1 MNFLDEFQVM
11 VRKYPQRAAL
21 ADCNGERITTY
32 EELNTLSGRIAAK
45 LVQSGITPGRTV
57 MVCMGRR
64 MEYVAAEIGILMCGA
79 AFVPVLPEYP
89 KERIRFIEEDCQA
102 AAMVTEAW
110 LADIGDY
117 APAEPVAVSGK
128 DRAMVIYTSGSTGTP
143 KGIVHSMASITQA
156 ARRSRGVIN
165 LNEDDVL
172 GATAPM
178 SFIILSLEY
187 LSVLSGGACTHILP
201 EDVRRDVRLLED
213 YFAQKEITCAF
224 ISPQMLRFYKNKDK
238 ALKKIFTGSERVS
251 MLAGNGYELYNLY
264 GCSETAGLA
273 SWYKIV
279 EKMENTPIG
288 KPVEGVA
295 FFLLDEEGR
304 EVAEGEEG
312 ELCIQGTLADEYL
325 NLKEQSARTFIRQ
338 EDGTVLLHTG
348 DIAKRLP
355 DGNYLYVNRKDWM
368 VKINGQRV
376 ETGEIEQ
383 RMASMPEVEN
393 AVVKAFEDD
402 NGQNYLCA
410 YYVQGKEVEAEQIRD
425 HLKRTLPDYMVPRF
439 FKRLDSLPKNANGK
453 LDRMA
458 LLPPGLEEYKA
469 AYREPENETERSICR
484 GFEEILHC
492 GAVGADDDFFKL
504 GGDSINVLKL
514 AGYLQ
519 SLALTPEM
527 VLAGRTPKNIAGLLA
542 EGQEGRGAHI
552 SKEIEGQDKRKL
564 AVYEEGAEYPLTD
577 SQMGVYLECV
587 NEPKATMYNI
597 PMCCEL
603 PAGLDRERFVDAVKK
618 AVAMHPAFGVN
629 IALSEGTPVMRMHP
643 QYLEAEVGGG
653 ATEDIEE
660 VKRSF
665 VRPFTLE
672 EGPLYRMVLY
682 HDANHCYFL
691 FDVHHIIFDGT
702 SAEVFLEEIS
712 QLYAGGQPKAEEVS
726 LMDLSAYEGALK
738 ETPRYQAA
746 RKYFEGKLA
755 GEDFGDALIKDYK
768 KKEVSVKSGEIKLA
782 LGEEFSCMAVEQ
794 FTRQMGI
801 SENTLFLGTFAYA
814 LGKYSG
820 ENKSLFCT
828 VNNGRHTVD
837 MANSVGMFVR
847 TLPIYQS
854 WEESSTVEGY
864 LQGVQEDF
872 YQVMGHDC
880 ISFGELARDYG
891 IASDIIFVYQ
901 GEMFRGMALDGG
913 QYAAEPLP
921 TGDVQADVSM
931 MVVKSRQGYEV
942 SLEYREDLYR
952 EETARGLLGMF
963 SQALKGMMSCKG
975 LAQISLASELDIQV
989 LDRFNET
996 DKPFDKSKTVIDL
1009 FREQAK
1015 KTPEQTAVVYSGRSY
1030 TYAQAD
1036 EITDRLAAYIAGLD
1050 IGREDVV
1057 SVLIPRCEFM
1067 ALASLGVSK
1076 AGAAY
1081 QPLDPSYPPERLQFM
1096 IEDADAKLLIADE
1109 GLLPLVPQW
1118 QGRVL
1123 LTKDILSLPRAGQVP
1138 EPPKPEDLFIL
1149 LYTSGSTGVPKGC
1162 MVEHR
1167 NIAAFS
1173 AWDREYYQL
1182 SEESRVAAY
1191 ASYGFDACMQDIYPT
1206 LTAGAT
1212 LHIIDE
1218 SIRLDLNALN
1228 QYFMEQGITH
1238 SAMTTQIGRTFAT
1251 SIKNDKLKYL
1261 SMGGEALTPFVPE
1274 GSTKY
1279 VNLYGPTEGTILV
1292 TAYQVREY
1300 EDNLPLGKAIS
1311 NVKLYIIDSL
1321 GRRVPVGV
1329 PGELCIAGPQ
1339 VTRGYLNRPEKTK
1352 EAYSD
1357 NPFSS
1362 REGFDRLYHTG
1373 DIVRYLPDG
1382 NIQFIGRRDGQVKIR
1397 GFRIELTEVEE
1408 VIRRFPGIKDATVA
1422 AFTEQSG
1429 GKYIAAYVVS
1439 DETVDVEAMNAFIEE
1454 SKPPYMVPAVTMQ
1467 IDKIPLNQNQKVNKR
1482 ALPVPERKKEE
1493 MVAPQGETQQ
1503 KIFDCVAE
1511 VVGHQ
1516 EFGATTDIYKA
1527 GLTSIGAVK
1536 LNVLLSNA
1544 FEGAVIRNKDLKE
1557 HNTVEKLEQ
1566 LLKEG
1571 SHLQTFER
1579 QELYPLTQTQ
1589 NGVFVECAANPE
1601 STIYNIPFLFRLGE
1615 NVDLQRLKRAIEKAV
1630 EAHPYIKTTV
1640 YMDESRDIWL
1650 KRNDDAPFTLEV
1662 SDCLDR
1668 ENLVKPYQ
1676 LLGDRLFRIRLYDT
1690 AEGKYL
1696 FMEFHHIIS
1705 DGTSC
1710 NIFIEDMNKAYAGE
1724 RLDAEKFS
1732 GFEVSLEEQRALQ
1745 GEEYQR
1751 AKEYY
1756 DSIFKDCD
1764 TDFLLM
1770 KDLGAGE
1777 PGAGYYAKDI
1787 AVDMEAVQ
1795 AFCAKRQ
1802 ITLNVLFTAAFGF
1815 VTGRYACREEA
1826 VFTTIYNGR
1835 NDSRLARTINMLVKT
1850 LPVYCRIDGKQSIEK
1865 YLEETK
1871 EQLLDSMNA
1880 DIYSFAEI
1888 SHAYGIK
1895 ADMLLAFQGDEFQF
1909 EEIAGEKVE
1918 MEQLSLDAAKAP
1930 LCLNVS
1936 IKGDVISYQAEY
1948 YRDLFEERTVAGFL
1962 DMLTMVINEF
1972 LHKGILGEVC
1982 MADEKALRELEGF
1995 NGTEEQYDREKTVI
2009 GLFREQA
2016 LRTPEHT
2023 AVVYADRS
2031 YTYAQVDEMT
2041 DRLAAYIAGLGIGRE
2056 DVVSVLIPR
2065 CEYMALA
2072 SLGVS
2077 KAGAAY
2083 QPLDPSYPKERLAFM
2098 MEDSAAK
2105 LLIADEGLLPLVPE
2119 WKGKVLLTKDIP
2131 GLPGAE
2137 QIPEPPKPEDL
2148 FILLYTSGST
2158 GVPKGCMLEHR
2169 NIAAFC
2175 DWYKKFYQLSEES
2188 RVAAYAS
2195 YGFDANMMDM
2205 YPALTTGA
2213 GVCIIEESI
2222 RLDLNALNQYFLAQ
2236 GITHSFMTTQI
2247 GRAFATSMKGAQLKY
2262 LSMGGEALVPFEPE
2276 GSAKYVNIYGPTE
2289 CTVNVTAYRLKEYEK
2304 ELPIGKAISNVKL
2317 YILDSMGNRLPV
2329 GVPGEL
2335 CIAGPQVSRGYLN
2348 RPEKTAEVYADNP
2361 YSDLPEYS
2369 RIYHTGDIVRY
2380 LPDGNIQFI
2389 GRRDGQ
2395 VKIRGFR
2402 IELTEVEEIIR
2413 RFPGIKDATVAAFD
2427 EPSGGKYIAAY
2438 VVADEEVDVDA
2449 LHAFIEES
2457 KPPYMVPAV
2466 TMQIDKIPLNQNQKV
2481 NKRALPMPERKQE
2494 DLVMPEGEAQQ
2505 KIFDCVAEVIGHRE
2519 FGINTDIYKAG
2530 LTSIGAVKLNVLL
2543 SDAFAGAVIRNKDLK
2558 EHDTVEKLEKF
2569 LANSSQEETFAEQE
2583 TYPLTQT
2590 QNGIFVECAAN
2601 PGSTIYNI
2609 PFLFRL
2615 GENVDLQRLK
2625 KAIEETVEA
2634 HSYIK
2639 TTLMLD
2645 DDGDIRQ
2652 KRNDALPFAVEISG
2666 ELHKEELVKP
2676 YQILGDRLFRIQLFD
2691 TPEGKYLFLEFH
2703 HIISDGESCGIFLR
2717 DMNEAYG
2724 GKSPMKEKFSGYEVA
2739 LVEQKALQG
2748 QEYAL
2753 AKQYYD
2759 SIFAGCDTD
2768 FLPNKDHREETP
2780 GLGVYQRADET
2791 DMEALRRFCTEQKI
2805 TLNTLFTAA
2814 FGFVTGRY
2822 VYKDE
2827 SVFTTIYNGRNDSRL
2842 SSTINMLVK
2851 TLPVYCSLDGE
2862 KEIRSYLNETGEQLM
2877 NSMNADI
2884 YSFAEISRAYNI
2896 KADIMFAFQGDNFR
2910 FEEIAGEKAVS
2921 EQLSLDTAKAPLSI
2935 DVLIGGNEVC
2945 YQVEYRSDMYEE
2957 RTIAGLI
2964 DSLACVVR
2972 EFQTKKQL
2980 KEVCMVS
2987 DKARR
2992 ELDSYNQTEHAVE
3005 QTTANVLFER
3015 QAELYPDKTAVIAC
3029 GKSLTFREL
3038 NENANKIANHLITMG
3053 LSIEQMV
3060 GVMLPRT
3067 VDVYAARQGILKAGG
3082 AFLPIDPE
3090 YPDERIS
3097 YILEDSR
3104 AEFVLMPGELARE
3117 RKMLIDKLSA
3127 KVLILEELLAE
3138 DGNIENPK
3146 VDIKPENLCYCIYTS
3161 GSTGKP
3167 KGVMIEHRNL
3177 VNYVDDNPY
3186 NVEAQ
3191 SYVYNAT
3198 VSLAFAAIT
3207 FDVSI
3212 LEECI
3217 PLYHGITACM
3227 ANEEEI
3233 HNPLALSKLILENG
3247 VDMMTCTPSFLI
3259 NIIDMPE
3266 MKKALSQIKVFNVG
3280 AEAFPEALYD
3290 KIMALGT
3297 NAITFNGY
3305 GPTETTI
3312 GCAFDQV
3319 TGDKI
3324 TIGKPMANIKMVMI
3338 DKNRNLLP
3346 AGVPGELLIIGD
3358 GVGRGYVGK
3367 PEMTADKFIQF
3378 EGMNAYRSGDLA
3390 KWNHHGKIEFMGRMD
3405 NQVKLRGLRVELDEI
3420 ENVMNQYPT
3429 VKSSVVLVKE
3439 KDSNQFLC
3447 GYFVAESQVE
3457 KQNLTCF
3464 MQKYLTPY
3472 MVPSVLMQLP
3482 ELPLTN
3488 NGKVNK
3494 RALPEPEYTVENKNY
3509 VKPRTKLQGKLCE
3522 IFEMA
3527 LGVEQIGIE
3536 DDFFENGGTSLSAS
3550 KVAMKCMS
3558 AGIPVSYADL
3568 FDYKTPLELERHI
3581 QEVQGESA
3589 AAEGDG
3595 ESKEGQSSLEQVLS
3609 RNVVEHVDEIAP
3621 SALGNVLLTGA
3632 NGFLGAHILKNMID
3646 NEDNTIYCLMRKG
3659 KASTLEKRLKSMLV
3673 YYFSNPYEE
3682 LFGNRIQLIEGDIT
3696 DAAKVASL
3704 EQYDFE
3710 RVINCA
3716 ACVKHFSADDTL
3728 EQVNYQGVLNLIRL
3742 CETTGRELI
3751 QISTVS
3757 IAGENVGGKF
3767 PQEKK
3772 LYEHELYFG
3781 QSLSNKYIDTK
3792 FRAEKAVL
3800 EAAAQ
3805 GMKGKVIR
3813 VGNLMSRVSDGEF
3826 QINSVTNGFMRTLRG
3841 YVALGRFPV
3850 SMLDMPTE
3858 FSPIDS
3864 TAEAIVKLSSVQG
3877 EFTVFHAYS
3886 SYLIQMADVIAQMN
3900 ESGILVET
3908 VSDEEFQ
3915 QSLLAALEDEEK
3927 NELISGL
3934 IAYASSDADNSTVY
3948 IDADNSFT
3956 TKALYRLG
3964 FKWPMPDSV
3973 YLKNALTALET
3984 LGFFDGRL

>member
-11 VRKYPQRAAL
+11 VRKYPDKAAL
-21 ADCNGERITTY
+21 ADCNGERMTTY
-32 EELNTLSGRIAAK
+32 GELYTLSGRIAAK
-45 LVQSGITPGRTV
+45 LVQSGEMSDRVV
-57 MVCMGRR
+57 MVCMGRK
-64 MEYVAAEIGILMCGA
+64 MEYIAAEIGIMMAGA

-89 KERIRFIEEDCQA
+89 EERISYIRKDCQA
-102 AAMVTEAW
+102 AAIIDDGW
-110 LADIGDY
+110 LSDIGMY
-117 APAEPVAVSGK
+117 EPIQPAAREDGS
-128 DRAMVIYTSGSTGTP
+128 RAMIIYTSGSTGRP
-143 KGIVHSMASITQA
+143 KGIVHTMASFTQA
-156 ARRSRGVIN
+156 VWRNRRVLYIDEN
-165 LNEDDVL
+165 DVQAA
-172 GATAPM
+172 GAPM
-178 SFIILSLEY
+178 SFVALVLEY
-187 LSVLSGGACTHILP
+187 FAVLSRGACSHILP
-201 EDVRRDVRLLED
+201 EEIRKDVRLLED
-213 YFAQKEITCAF
+213 YYAARGITCGF
-224 ISPQMLRFYKNKDK
+224 ISPQMLRLFKNKSNT
-238 ALKKIFTGSERVS
+238 LKKVVTGSERVS
-251 MLAGNGYELYNLY
+251 MLAGDGYELYNCY
-264 GCSETAGLA
+264 GSSETAVVTA
-273 SWYKIV
+273 YYKI
-279 EKMENTPIG
+279 EEPMENTPIG
-288 KPVEGVA
+288 RPVEGLA
-295 FFLLDEEGR
+295 FFLLDEDGN
-304 EVAEGEEG
+304 EVADGEDG
-312 ELCIQGTLADEYL
+312 EICIKGILAESYL
-325 NLKEQSARTFIRQ
+325 NLEEQSAKTFIKQ
-338 EDGTVLLHTG
+338 EDGSVLLHTG
-348 DIAKRLP
+348 DMGRKLP
-355 DGNYLYVNRKDWM
+355 DGNYVYVNRKDWM

-376 ETGEIEQ
+376 ETGEIEL
-383 RMASMPEVEN
+383 RIASMPEVES
-393 AVVKAFEDD
+393 AVVKAFEDE

-410 YYVQGKEVEAEQIRD
+410 YYVSAEEVKVEQIRA
-425 HLKRTLPDYMVPRF
+425 HLKETLPDYMVPRF

-453 LDRMA
+453 LDRTA
-458 LLPPGLEEYKA
+458 LLPPGLDEYKTT
-469 AYREPENETERSICR
+469 YKEPQSDCEKRICQ
-484 GFEEILHC
+484 GFEEVLHC
-492 GAVGADDDFFKL
+492 GRAGVDDDFFKL

-514 AGYLQ
+514 AEFL
-519 SLALTPEM
+519 SDIELAPEL
-527 VLAGRTPKNIAGLLA
+527 VLRGRTPAKIAALL
-542 EGQEGRGAHI
+542 EENQ
-552 SKEIEGQDKRKL
+552 QDILEKHTGER
-564 AVYEEGAEYPLTD
+564 EEYVLTD
-577 SQMGVYLECV
+577 SQVGVYLECV
-587 NEPKATMYNI
+587 NDPQATMYNI

-603 PAGLDRERFVDAVKK
+603 PSDIDMEKFKNAVKK
-618 AVAMHPAFGVN
+618 AVAMHPSFGVN
-629 IALSEGTPVMRMHP
+629 IALRKGTPVMCLHP
-643 QYLEAEVGGG
+643 EYQKADVSEWE
-653 ATEDIEE
+653 TEDIKA
-660 VKRSF
+660 VKRTF
-665 VRPFTLE
+665 VRPFRLE
-672 EGPLYRMVLY
+672 GEPLYRMALY
-682 HDANHCYFL
+682 RCGNKCYFL

-702 SAEVFLEEIS
+702 SVKVFLDEIS
-712 QLYAGGQPKAEEVS
+712 QLYRGEEPEAEVISMMDFSVYEESLKDTAKYQKAREFF
-726 LMDLSAYEGALK
+726 A
-738 ETPRYQAA
+738 
-746 RKYFEGKLA
+746 GKLA
-755 GEDFGDALIKDYK
+755 GEDFGEVLMKDYK
-768 KKEVSVKSGEIKLA
+768 KKTVTPASEEVRIS
-782 LGEEFSCMAVEQ
+782 LGEELSSMAVEQ
-794 FTRQMGI
+794 FVRQRGI
-801 SENTLFLGTFAYA
+801 SENTLFLGAFSYT
-814 LGKYSG
+814 LGKFSG

-828 VNNGRHTVD
+828 VNNGRHTVN
-837 MANSVGMFVR
+837 MANSTGMFVR
-847 TLPIYQS
+847 TLPIYHS
-854 WEESSTVEGY
+854 WEESVSVESY
-864 LQGVQEDF
+864 LQNFQEEFYGV
-872 YQVMGHDC
+872 MNHDC
-880 ISFGELARDYG
+880 ISFAELAKDYG
-891 IASDIIFVYQ
+891 IASDILFVYQ
-901 GEMFRGMALDGG
+901 GEMLQGLSLEGR
-913 QYAAEPLP
+913 QYVAAPLA
-921 TGDVQADVSM
+921 TGDVQADVSV
-931 MVVKSRQGYEV
+931 MVMKQAGGYEI
-942 SLEYREDLYR
+942 SLEYRTDLYR
-952 EETARGLLGMF
+952 QETARGLLNMLL
-963 SQALKGMMSCKG
+963 QVLKGM
-975 LAQISLASELDIQV
+975 LASENLGQISLASELDIQI

-996 DKPFDKSKTVIDL
+996 EVSYDRSKTVIDL
-1009 FREQAK
+1009 FRAQAQK
-1015 KTPEQTAVVYSGRSY
+1015 MPEQTALVYR
-1030 TYAQAD
+1030 
-1036 EITDRLAAYIAGLD
+1036 
-1050 IGREDVV
+1050 
-1057 SVLIPRCEFM
+1057 
-1067 ALASLGVSK
+1067 
-1076 AGAAY
+1076 
-1081 QPLDPSYPPERLQFM
+1081 
-1096 IEDADAKLLIADE
+1096 
-1109 GLLPLVPQW
+1109 
-1118 QGRVL
+1118 
-1123 LTKDILSLPRAGQVP
+1123 
-1138 EPPKPEDLFIL
+1138 
-1149 LYTSGSTGVPKGC
+1149 
-1162 MVEHR
+1162 
-1167 NIAAFS
+1167 
-1173 AWDREYYQL
+1173 
-1182 SEESRVAAY
+1182 
-1191 ASYGFDACMQDIYPT
+1191 
-1206 LTAGAT
+1206 
-1212 LHIIDE
+1212 
-1218 SIRLDLNALN
+1218 
-1228 QYFMEQGITH
+1228 
-1238 SAMTTQIGRTFAT
+1238 
-1251 SIKNDKLKYL
+1251 
-1261 SMGGEALTPFVPE
+1261 
-1274 GSTKY
+1274 
-1279 VNLYGPTEGTILV
+1279 
-1292 TAYQVREY
+1292 
-1300 EDNLPLGKAIS
+1300 
-1311 NVKLYIIDSL
+1311 
-1321 GRRVPVGV
+1321 
-1329 PGELCIAGPQ
+1329 
-1339 VTRGYLNRPEKTK
+1339 
-1352 EAYSD
+1352 
-1357 NPFSS
+1357 
-1362 REGFDRLYHTG
+1362 
-1373 DIVRYLPDG
+1373 
-1382 NIQFIGRRDGQVKIR
+1382 
-1397 GFRIELTEVEE
+1397 
-1408 VIRRFPGIKDATVA
+1408 
-1422 AFTEQSG
+1422 
-1429 GKYIAAYVVS
+1429 
-1439 DETVDVEAMNAFIEE
+1439 
-1454 SKPPYMVPAVTMQ
+1454 
-1467 IDKIPLNQNQKVNKR
+1467 
-1482 ALPVPERKKEE
+1482 
-1493 MVAPQGETQQ
+1493 
-1503 KIFDCVAE
+1503 
-1511 VVGHQ
+1511 
-1516 EFGATTDIYKA
+1516 
-1527 GLTSIGAVK
+1527 
-1536 LNVLLSNA
+1536 
-1544 FEGAVIRNKDLKE
+1544 
-1557 HNTVEKLEQ
+1557 
-1566 LLKEG
+1566 
-1571 SHLQTFER
+1571 
-1579 QELYPLTQTQ
+1579 
-1589 NGVFVECAANPE
+1589 
-1601 STIYNIPFLFRLGE
+1601 
-1615 NVDLQRLKRAIEKAV
+1615 
-1630 EAHPYIKTTV
+1630 
-1640 YMDESRDIWL
+1640 
-1650 KRNDDAPFTLEV
+1650 
-1662 SDCLDR
+1662 
-1668 ENLVKPYQ
+1668 
-1676 LLGDRLFRIRLYDT
+1676 
-1690 AEGKYL
+1690 
-1696 FMEFHHIIS
+1696 
-1705 DGTSC
+1705 
-1710 NIFIEDMNKAYAGE
+1710 
-1724 RLDAEKFS
+1724 
-1732 GFEVSLEEQRALQ
+1732 
-1745 GEEYQR
+1745 
-1751 AKEYY
+1751 
-1756 DSIFKDCD
+1756 
-1764 TDFLLM
+1764 
-1770 KDLGAGE
+1770 
-1777 PGAGYYAKDI
+1777 
-1787 AVDMEAVQ
+1787 
-1795 AFCAKRQ
+1795 
-1802 ITLNVLFTAAFGF
+1802 
-1815 VTGRYACREEA
+1815 
-1826 VFTTIYNGR
+1826 
-1835 NDSRLARTINMLVKT
+1835 
-1850 LPVYCRIDGKQSIEK
+1850 
-1865 YLEETK
+1865 
-1871 EQLLDSMNA
+1871 
-1880 DIYSFAEI
+1880 
-1888 SHAYGIK
+1888 
-1895 ADMLLAFQGDEFQF
+1895 
-1909 EEIAGEKVE
+1909 
-1918 MEQLSLDAAKAP
+1918 
-1930 LCLNVS
+1930 
-1936 IKGDVISYQAEY
+1936 
-1948 YRDLFEERTVAGFL
+1948 
-1962 DMLTMVINEF
+1962 
-1972 LHKGILGEVC
+1972 
-1982 MADEKALRELEGF
+1982 
-1995 NGTEEQYDREKTVI
+1995 
-2009 GLFREQA
+2009 
-2016 LRTPEHT
+2016 
-2023 AVVYADRS
+2023 DRS
-2031 YTYAQVDEMT
+2031 YTYAQVDEMS
-2041 DRLAAYIAGLGIGRE
+2041 DRLAAYIAELGIGKE
-2056 DVVSVLIPR
+2056 EVVSVLIPR
-2065 CEYMALA
+2065 CEYMAIA

-2105 LLIADEGLLPLVPE
+2105 LLIAEEELLALAPE
-2119 WKGKVLLTKDIP
+2119 WQGQVLLTKDIP
-2131 GLPGAE
+2131 NLPKAE

-2169 NIAAFC
+2169 NVAAFC
-2175 DWYKKFYQLSEES
+2175 DNYRRDYELTEES

-2205 YPALTTGA
+2205 YPTLTSGAALH
-2213 GVCIIEESI
+2213 IIEESI
-2222 RLDLNALNQYFLAQ
+2222 RLDLNALSRYFEKN

-2247 GRAFATSMKGAQLKY
+2247 GRAFATSILCDAGHAGNAAKGQNTQCADLKY
-2262 LSMGGEALVPFEPE
+2262 LLMGGEALTPFAPA
-2276 GSAKYVNIYGPTE
+2276 GSTNYINLYGPTE
-2289 CTVNVTAYRLKEYEK
+2289 CTVFVTSYQLQEYEDD
-2304 ELPIGKAISNVKL
+2304 LPIGKAIANVKL
-2317 YILDSMGNRLPV
+2317 YIVDSLGRRVPV
-2329 GVPGEL
+2329 GAPGEL
-2335 CIAGPQVSRGYLN
+2335 CIAGVHVSRGYLN
-2348 RPEKTAEVYADNP
+2348 RPEKTAEVYEDNP
-2361 YSDLPEYS
+2361 FSNLAEYS

-2438 VVADEEVDVDA
+2438 VVADEEIDVDA
-2449 LHAFIEES
+2449 LNAFIEES

-2494 DLVMPEGEAQQ
+2494 DLVMPEGEVQQ

-2558 EHDTVEKLEKF
+2558 EHDTVEKLERF
-2569 LANSSQEETFAEQE
+2569 LANSSQEEVFAEQE
-2583 TYPLTQT
+2583 RYPLTQT

-2615 GENVDLQRLK
+2615 GEHVDLQRLK

-2634 HSYIK
+2634 HPYIK

-2645 DDGDIRQ
+2645 DDGDIWQ
-2652 KRNDALPFAVEISG
+2652 KRNDDLPFEVEICE

-2676 YQILGDRLFRIQLFD
+2676 YQILGDRLFRTQLFD

-2724 GKSPMKEKFSGYEVA
+2724 GKSPAKEKFSGYEAA

-2748 QEYAL
+2748 QEYVL

-2768 FLPNKDHREETP
+2768 FLPTKDHREETP
-2780 GLGVYQRADET
+2780 GLGVYRRADKT
-2791 DMEALRRFCTEQKI
+2791 DMEALRHFCTEQKI
-2805 TLNTLFTAA
+2805 TFNTLFTAA

-2827 SVFTTIYNGRNDSRL
+2827 AVFTTIYNGRNDSRL

-2862 KEIRSYLNETGEQLM
+2862 KEIGSYLNETGEQLM

-2896 KADIMFAFQGDNFR
+2896 KADILFAFQGDNFW

-2921 EQLSLDTAKAPLSI
+2921 EALSLDTAKAPLSI
-2935 DVLIGGNEVC
+2935 DVMVNDNEVC

-2964 DSLACVVR
+2964 DSLAVVVQ
-2972 EFQTKKQL
+2972 EFQVKKLL
-2980 KEVCMVS
+2980 KEVCMAS
-2987 DKARR
+2987 PKARR
-2992 ELDSYNQTEHAVE
+2992 ELDSYNETEHAVE
-3005 QTTANVLFER
+3005 QTTANILFER
-3015 QAELYPDKTAVIAC
+3015 QAKLYPDKTAVIAC

-3038 NENANKIANHLITMG
+3038 NENANKIANRLIAMG
-3053 LSIEQMV
+3053 LSVEQMV

-3067 VDVYAARQGILKAGG
+3067 VDVYAARQGIMKAGG

-3104 AEFVLMPGELARE
+3104 AEFVLMPEEIARE
-3117 RKMLIDKLSA
+3117 RKIIIDKLSA

-3138 DGNIENPK
+3138 DGNTENPK

-3217 PLYHGITACM
+3217 PLYHGITVCM

-3297 NAITFNGY
+3297 NAIAFNGY

-3346 AGVPGELLIIGD
+3346 AGVPGELLIIGN

-3378 EGMNAYRSGDLA
+3378 EGQNAYRSGDLA

-3509 VKPRTKLQGKLCE
+3509 VKPRTELQRKLCE

-3558 AGIPVSYADL
+3558 AGIQVSYADL

-3581 QEVQGESA
+3581 QEMQGESA
-3589 AAEGDG
+3589 AAEGSK

-3609 RNVVEHVDEIAP
+3609 CNVVEHVDEIAP

-3696 DAAKVASL
+3696 DAAKVDSL
-3704 EQYDFE
+3704 KQYDFG

-3742 CETTGRELI
+3742 CEKTGRELI

-3772 LYEHELYFG
+3772 LHEHELYFG

-3850 SMLDMPTE
+3850 SMLDTPTE

-3886 SYLIQMADVIAQMN
+3886 SYLIQMADVIEQMN
-3900 ESGILVET
+3900 ASGILVET

>member
-21 ADCNGERITTY
+21 ADCNGERVTTY

-45 LVQSGITPGRTV
+45 LVQSKDMSNGVV
-57 MVCMGRR
+57 MVCMGRK
-64 MEYVAAEIGILMCGA
+64 MEYLAAEIGIMMAGA

-89 KERIRFIEEDCQA
+89 RERLSYIKQDCQA
-102 AAMVTEAW
+102 ATVIDDSW
-110 LADIGDY
+110 LSDIGMY
-117 APAEPVAVSGK
+117 EPIQPVAREDES
-128 DRAMVIYTSGSTGTP
+128 RAMLIYTSGSTGRP
-143 KGIVHSMASITQA
+143 KGIVHTMKSFTHAVWRNRNILNIDENDVQA
-156 ARRSRGVIN
+156 AG
-165 LNEDDVL
+165 
-172 GATAPM
+172 APM
-178 SFIILSLEY
+178 SFVVLILEY
-187 LSVLSGGACTHILP
+187 FTLLSRGGCAHILP
-201 EDVRRDVRLLED
+201 EETRKDARLLAD
-213 YFAQKEITCAF
+213 YYAANGITCAF
-224 ISPQMLRFYKNKDK
+224 ISPQLLRLFKNKSHT
-238 ALKKIFTGSERVS
+238 LKKAMTGSERVS
-251 MLAGNGYELYNLY
+251 MLSGDGFDLYNIY
-264 GCSETAGLA
+264 GSTESAAAVLC
-273 SWYKIV
+273 YKIGEPV
-279 EKMENTPIG
+279 ENTPIG
-288 KPVEGVA
+288 KPLDGVEV
-295 FFLLDEEGR
+295 FLLDEDGK
-304 EVAEGEEG
+304 EVADGEEG
-312 ELCIQGTLADEYL
+312 EICLKGVFAESYL
-325 NLKEQSARTFIRQ
+325 NLEEQSAKTFIKQ
-338 EDGTVLLHTG
+338 EDGSVLLHTG
-348 DIAKRLP
+348 DIGRRLP
-355 DGNYLYVNRKDWM
+355 DGNYVYVNRKDWM

-376 ETGEIEQ
+376 ETGEIEL
-383 RMASMPEVEN
+383 RISSMPQVEN

-410 YYVQGKEVEAEQIRD
+410 YYVSEKEIEAEQIREY
-425 HLKRTLPDYMVPRF
+425 LKETLPDYMVPRF
-439 FKRLDSLPKNANGK
+439 FKRLESLPKNANGK
-453 LDRMA
+453 LDRTV
-458 LLPPGLEEYKA
+458 LLPPGLDEYKTT
-469 AYREPENETERSICR
+469 YKEPQSDREKRICQ

-492 GAVGADDDFFKL
+492 GKVGVDDDFFKL

-514 AGYLQ
+514 AEFL
-519 SLALTPEM
+519 SDIELAPEL
-527 VLAGRTPKNIAGLLA
+527 VLRGRTPAKIAAFL
-542 EGQEGRGAHI
+542 EEKQEDMLKKH
-552 SKEIEGQDKRKL
+552 S
-564 AVYEEGAEYPLTD
+564 EEREEYVLTD

-587 NEPKATMYNI
+587 NDPQATMYNI

-603 PAGLDRERFVDAVKK
+603 PAAIDIEKFKDAVKK
-618 AVAMHPAFGVN
+618 AVSMHPSFGVN
-629 IALSEGTPVMRMHP
+629 IALRKGTPVMCLHP
-643 QYLEAEVGGG
+643 EYLRADVSEWE
-653 ATEDIEE
+653 TEDIEA
-660 VKRSF
+660 VKRTF
-665 VRPFTLE
+665 VRPFRLE
-672 EGPLYRMVLY
+672 GEPLYRMALY
-682 HDANHCYFL
+682 RCGKTCYFL

-702 SAEVFLEEIS
+702 SVKVFLDEIS
-712 QLYAGGQPKAEEVS
+712 QLYRGEEPEAEDIT
-726 LMDLSAYEGALK
+726 LMDFSVYEESLK
-738 ETPRYQAA
+738 DTAKYQKA
-746 RKYFEGKLA
+746 REFFAGKLA
-755 GEDFGDALIKDYK
+755 GEDFGEALIKDYK
-768 KKEVSVKSGEIKLA
+768 KKTVTPAGKEVRIS
-782 LGEEFSCMAVEQ
+782 LGEELSSLAVEQ
-794 FTRQMGI
+794 FVRQRGI
-801 SENTLFLGTFAYA
+801 SENTLFLGAFSYA
-814 LGKYSG
+814 LGKFSG

-828 VNNGRHTVD
+828 VNNGRHTVN
-837 MANSVGMFVR
+837 MANSTGMFVR
-847 TLPIYQS
+847 TLPIYHS
-854 WEESSTVEGY
+854 WEESVSVENY
-864 LQGVQEDF
+864 LQNFQEEF
-872 YQVMGHDC
+872 YAVMNHDC
-880 ISFGELARDYG
+880 ISFAELAKDYG
-891 IASDIIFVYQ
+891 IASDILFVYQ
-901 GEMFRGMALDGG
+901 GEMFQGLSLDGG
-913 QYAAEPLP
+913 QYAAEPLA
-921 TGDVQADVSM
+921 TGDVQADASV
-931 MVVKSRQGYEV
+931 MVMKREGGYEI
-942 SLEYREDLYR
+942 SLEYRTDLYR
-952 EETARGLLGMF
+952 EETARGLLNMLL
-963 SQALKGMMSCKG
+963 QVLKGM
-975 LAQISLASELDIQV
+975 LASKSLGQIALVSELDLQI

-996 DKPFDKSKTVIDL
+996 EVSYDRSKTVIDL
-1009 FREQAK
+1009 FRAQAR
-1015 KTPEQTAVVYSGRSY
+1015 KTP
-1030 TYAQAD
+1030 
-1036 EITDRLAAYIAGLD
+1036 
-1050 IGREDVV
+1050 
-1057 SVLIPRCEFM
+1057 
-1067 ALASLGVSK
+1067 
-1076 AGAAY
+1076 
-1081 QPLDPSYPPERLQFM
+1081 
-1096 IEDADAKLLIADE
+1096 
-1109 GLLPLVPQW
+1109 
-1118 QGRVL
+1118 
-1123 LTKDILSLPRAGQVP
+1123 
-1138 EPPKPEDLFIL
+1138 
-1149 LYTSGSTGVPKGC
+1149 
-1162 MVEHR
+1162 
-1167 NIAAFS
+1167 N
-1173 AWDREYYQL
+1173 
-1182 SEESRVAAY
+1182 
-1191 ASYGFDACMQDIYPT
+1191 
-1206 LTAGAT
+1206 
-1212 LHIIDE
+1212 
-1218 SIRLDLNALN
+1218 
-1228 QYFMEQGITH
+1228 
-1238 SAMTTQIGRTFAT
+1238 
-1251 SIKNDKLKYL
+1251 
-1261 SMGGEALTPFVPE
+1261 
-1274 GSTKY
+1274 
-1279 VNLYGPTEGTILV
+1279 
-1292 TAYQVREY
+1292 
-1300 EDNLPLGKAIS
+1300 
-1311 NVKLYIIDSL
+1311 
-1321 GRRVPVGV
+1321 
-1329 PGELCIAGPQ
+1329 
-1339 VTRGYLNRPEKTK
+1339 
-1352 EAYSD
+1352 
-1357 NPFSS
+1357 
-1362 REGFDRLYHTG
+1362 
-1373 DIVRYLPDG
+1373 
-1382 NIQFIGRRDGQVKIR
+1382 
-1397 GFRIELTEVEE
+1397 
-1408 VIRRFPGIKDATVA
+1408 
-1422 AFTEQSG
+1422 
-1429 GKYIAAYVVS
+1429 
-1439 DETVDVEAMNAFIEE
+1439 
-1454 SKPPYMVPAVTMQ
+1454 
-1467 IDKIPLNQNQKVNKR
+1467 
-1482 ALPVPERKKEE
+1482 
-1493 MVAPQGETQQ
+1493 
-1503 KIFDCVAE
+1503 
-1511 VVGHQ
+1511 
-1516 EFGATTDIYKA
+1516 
-1527 GLTSIGAVK
+1527 
-1536 LNVLLSNA
+1536 
-1544 FEGAVIRNKDLKE
+1544 
-1557 HNTVEKLEQ
+1557 
-1566 LLKEG
+1566 
-1571 SHLQTFER
+1571 
-1579 QELYPLTQTQ
+1579 
-1589 NGVFVECAANPE
+1589 
-1601 STIYNIPFLFRLGE
+1601 
-1615 NVDLQRLKRAIEKAV
+1615 
-1630 EAHPYIKTTV
+1630 
-1640 YMDESRDIWL
+1640 
-1650 KRNDDAPFTLEV
+1650 
-1662 SDCLDR
+1662 
-1668 ENLVKPYQ
+1668 
-1676 LLGDRLFRIRLYDT
+1676 
-1690 AEGKYL
+1690 
-1696 FMEFHHIIS
+1696 
-1705 DGTSC
+1705 
-1710 NIFIEDMNKAYAGE
+1710 
-1724 RLDAEKFS
+1724 
-1732 GFEVSLEEQRALQ
+1732 
-1745 GEEYQR
+1745 
-1751 AKEYY
+1751 
-1756 DSIFKDCD
+1756 
-1764 TDFLLM
+1764 
-1770 KDLGAGE
+1770 
-1777 PGAGYYAKDI
+1777 
-1787 AVDMEAVQ
+1787 
-1795 AFCAKRQ
+1795 
-1802 ITLNVLFTAAFGF
+1802 
-1815 VTGRYACREEA
+1815 
-1826 VFTTIYNGR
+1826 
-1835 NDSRLARTINMLVKT
+1835 
-1850 LPVYCRIDGKQSIEK
+1850 
-1865 YLEETK
+1865 
-1871 EQLLDSMNA
+1871 
-1880 DIYSFAEI
+1880 
-1888 SHAYGIK
+1888 
-1895 ADMLLAFQGDEFQF
+1895 
-1909 EEIAGEKVE
+1909 
-1918 MEQLSLDAAKAP
+1918 
-1930 LCLNVS
+1930 
-1936 IKGDVISYQAEY
+1936 
-1948 YRDLFEERTVAGFL
+1948 
-1962 DMLTMVINEF
+1962 
-1972 LHKGILGEVC
+1972 
-1982 MADEKALRELEGF
+1982 
-1995 NGTEEQYDREKTVI
+1995 
-2009 GLFREQA
+2009 
-2016 LRTPEHT
+2016 HT
-2023 AVVYADRS
+2023 AVVYTDRS

-2041 DRLAAYIAGLGIGRE
+2041 DRLAAYVAGLGVGRE
-2056 DVVSVLIPR
+2056 EVVSVLIPR
-2065 CEYMALA
+2065 CEYMAIA
-2072 SLGVS
+2072 SIGVS
-2077 KAGAAY
+2077 KSGAAY

-2105 LLIADEGLLPLVPE
+2105 LLIAEEELLPLVPK
-2119 WKGKVLLTKDIP
+2119 WQGKVLLTKDIP
-2131 GLPGAE
+2131 GLPKAE
-2137 QIPEPPKPEDL
+2137 KLPEPPKPEDL

-2175 DWYKKFYQLSEES
+2175 DSYRRNYEFTEDS
-2188 RVAAYAS
+2188 RAAAYAS

-2205 YPALTTGA
+2205 YPTLTSGA
-2213 GVCIIEESI
+2213 QLHIIDESI
-2222 RLDLNALNQYFLAQ
+2222 RLDLNALYAYFEEQ
-2236 GITHSFMTTQI
+2236 GITNVFMTTQI
-2247 GRAFATSMKGAQLKY
+2247 GRAYATSMISGAAHKDSAKDTHLKY
-2262 LSMGGEALVPFEPE
+2262 LLMGGEALAPFAPE
-2276 GSAKYVNIYGPTE
+2276 GSTHYLNVYGPTE
-2289 CTVNVTAYRLKEYEK
+2289 CTILTTTYPLEKYE
-2304 ELPIGKAISNVKL
+2304 EDLPIGKPLPNVKL
-2317 YILDSMGNRLPV
+2317 YIVDSLGRRVPV

-2335 CIAGPQVSRGYLN
+2335 CISGVHVSRGYLN
-2348 RPEKTAEVYADNP
+2348 RPEKTAEAYADNP
-2361 YSDLPEYS
+2361 YSNLPEYS

-2438 VVADEEVDVDA
+2438 VVSDEEVDVDA
-2449 LHAFIEES
+2449 MNAFIEES

-2494 DLVMPEGEAQQ
+2494 DLVMPAGEAQQ
-2505 KIFDCVAEVIGHRE
+2505 KIYDCVAEVIGHRE

-2569 LANSSQEETFAEQE
+2569 LANSSREEAFAEQE

-2609 PFLFRL
+2609 PFLFHL

-2634 HSYIK
+2634 HPYIK

-2676 YQILGDRLFRIQLFD
+2676 YQILGDRLFCIQLFD

-2717 DMNEAYG
+2717 DMNEAYN
-2724 GKSPMKEKFSGYEVA
+2724 GKSPVKEKFSGYEVA

-2748 QEYAL
+2748 QEYTL

-2759 SIFAGCDTD
+2759 SIFTGCDTD

-2791 DMEALRRFCTEQKI
+2791 DMEALRQFCTEQKV

-2827 SVFTTIYNGRNDSRL
+2827 AVFTTIYNGRNDSRL

-2851 TLPVYCSLDGE
+2851 TLPVYCNLDGE
-2862 KEIRSYLNETGEQLM
+2862 KEIRSYLSETGQQLM

-2896 KADIMFAFQGDNFR
+2896 KADVMFAFQGDNFR

-2935 DVLIGGNEVC
+2935 DVIVNDNEVC

-2957 RTIAGLI
+2957 RTIAGLV

-3038 NENANKIANHLITMG
+3038 NENANKIANCLITMG

-3127 KVLILEELLAE
+3127 KVLILEELLAG
-3138 DGNIENPK
+3138 DGNTENPK

-3198 VSLAFAAIT
+3198 ASLAFAAIT

-3217 PLYHGITACM
+3217 PLYHGITVCM

-3324 TIGKPMANIKMVMI
+3324 TIGKPMANTKMVMI

-3346 AGVPGELLIIGD
+3346 AGVPGELLIIGS

-3378 EGMNAYRSGDLA
+3378 EGRNAYRSGDLA

-3509 VKPRTKLQGKLCE
+3509 VKPRTQLQRKLCE

-3568 FDYKTPLELERHI
+3568 FDYKTPLDLERHI
-3581 QEVQGESA
+3581 QEMQGESA

-3595 ESKEGQSSLEQVLS
+3595 EGKEGQSSLAQVLS
-3609 RNVVEHVDEIAP
+3609 RNAVEHVDEIAP
-3621 SALGNVLLTGA
+3621 SSLGNVLLTGA

-3659 KASTLEKRLKSMLV
+3659 KAPSLEKRLKSMLV

-3682 LFGNRIQLIEGDIT
+3682 LFGKRIQLIEGDIT
-3696 DAAKVASL
+3696 DAAKVDSL
-3704 EQYDFE
+3704 EQYDFG

-3742 CETTGRELI
+3742 CEKTGRELI

-3767 PQEKK
+3767 PIEKK

-3886 SYLIQMADVIAQMN
+3886 SYFIQMADVIEQMN

-3934 IAYASSDADNSTVY
+3934 IAYASSDADNSMVY

>member
-45 LVQSGITPGRTV
+45 LVQSLEMSDRVV
-57 MVCMGRR
+57 MVCMGRK
-64 MEYVAAEIGILMCGA
+64 MEYIAAELGIMMAGA

-89 KERIRFIEEDCQA
+89 KERISYIEQDCQA
-102 AAMVTEAW
+102 ATVIDDGW
-110 LADIGDY
+110 LSDIGNY
-117 APAEPVAVSGK
+117 EPIQPVAREDSS
-128 DRAMVIYTSGSTGTP
+128 RAMLIYTSGSTGRP
-143 KGIVHSMASITQA
+143 KGIVHTMASFTQGVWRNRGIMYVDENDVQA
-156 ARRSRGVIN
+156 AG
-165 LNEDDVL
+165 
-172 GATAPM
+172 APM
-178 SFIILSLEY
+178 SFVVLVLEY
-187 LSVLSGGACTHILP
+187 FTVLSRGGCSHILP
-201 EDVRRDVRLLED
+201 EETRKDVRLLED
-213 YFAQKEITCAF
+213 YFAANGITCAF
-224 ISPQMLRFYKNKDK
+224 ISPQILRLFKNKSRT
-238 ALKKIFTGSERVS
+238 LKKVATGSERVS
-251 MLAGNGYELYNLY
+251 MMAGDGYELYNCY
-264 GCSETAGLA
+264 GSSETAATVL
-273 SWYKIV
+273 SYKV
-279 EKMENTPIG
+279 KEPMENTPIG
-288 KPVEGVA
+288 KPLEGLEV
-295 FFLLDEEGR
+295 FLLDEHGK
-304 EVAEGEEG
+304 EVADGEEG
-312 ELCIQGTLADEYL
+312 EICIKGILAETYL
-325 NLKEQSARTFIRQ
+325 NLEEQSAKAFIKQ
-338 EDGTVLLHTG
+338 EDGSVLFHSG
-348 DIAKRLP
+348 DIGRRLP
-355 DGNYLYVNRKDWM
+355 DGNYVYVNRKDWM

-376 ETGEIEQ
+376 ETGEIEL
-383 RMASMPEVEN
+383 RISSMPQVEN

-410 YYVQGKEVEAEQIRD
+410 YYVSEKEIETEQIREY
-425 HLKRTLPDYMVPRF
+425 LKETLPDYMLPRF

-453 LDRMA
+453 LDRTV
-458 LLPPGLEEYKA
+458 LLPPGLDEYKTT
-469 AYREPENETERSICR
+469 YKEPQSDREKRICQ
-484 GFEEILHC
+484 GFEEVLHC
-492 GAVGADDDFFKL
+492 GRVGVDDDFFKM

-514 AGYLQ
+514 AEFL
-519 SLALTPEM
+519 SDIELAPEL
-527 VLAGRTPKNIAGLLA
+527 VLRGRTPARIAALL
-542 EGQEGRGAHI
+542 EENQEDTLKKHSEER
-552 SKEIEGQDKRKL
+552 KEYI
-564 AVYEEGAEYPLTD
+564 LTD
-577 SQMGVYLECV
+577 SQLGVYLECV
-587 NEPKATMYNI
+587 NDPQATMYNI

-603 PAGLDRERFVDAVKK
+603 PAAIEIEKFKNAVKK
-618 AVAMHPAFGVN
+618 AVSMHPSFGVN
-629 IALSEGTPVMRMHP
+629 IALSKGTPVMCLHP
-643 QYLEAEVGGG
+643 EYLRADVSEWE
-653 ATEDIEE
+653 TEDIEA
-660 VKRSF
+660 VKRTF
-665 VRPFTLE
+665 VRPFRLE
-672 EGPLYRMVLY
+672 GEPLYRMALY
-682 HDANHCYFL
+682 RCGNKCYFL

-702 SAEVFLEEIS
+702 SVKVFLDEIS
-712 QLYAGGQPKAEEVS
+712 QLYRGEEPEAEVIS
-726 LMDLSAYEGALK
+726 LMDFSVYEETLK
-738 ETPRYQAA
+738 DTAKYQKA
-746 RKYFEGKLA
+746 REFFAGKLA
-755 GEDFGDALIKDYK
+755 GEDFGEVLIKDYK
-768 KKEVSVKSGEIKLA
+768 KKTVTPASKEVRIS
-782 LGEEFSCMAVEQ
+782 LGEELSSMAVEQ
-794 FTRQMGI
+794 FVRQRGI
-801 SENTLFLGTFAYA
+801 SENTLFLGAFSYT
-814 LGKYSG
+814 LGKFSG

-828 VNNGRHTVD
+828 VNNGRHTVN
-837 MANSVGMFVR
+837 MANSTGMFVR
-847 TLPIYQS
+847 TLPIYHS
-854 WEESSTVEGY
+854 WEESVSVESY
-864 LQGVQEDF
+864 LQDFQEEFYGV
-872 YQVMGHDC
+872 MNHDC
-880 ISFGELARDYG
+880 ISFAELAKDYG
-891 IASDIIFVYQ
+891 IASDILFVYQ
-901 GEMFRGMALDGG
+901 GEMFQGLSLDGG
-913 QYAAEPLP
+913 QYAAAPLA
-921 TGDVQADVSM
+921 TGDVQADVSV
-931 MVVKSRQGYEV
+931 MVMKQGGGYEI
-942 SLEYREDLYR
+942 SLEYRTDLYR
-952 EETARGLLGMF
+952 VETARGLLNMLL
-963 SQALKGMMSCKG
+963 QVLKGM
-975 LAQISLASELDIQV
+975 LASENLGQIALASELDLQI

-996 DKPFDKSKTVIDL
+996 EVSYDRSKTVIDL
-1009 FREQAK
+1009 FRAQAQ
-1015 KTPEQTAVVYSGRSY
+1015 KTPDNIAVVY
-1030 TYAQAD
+1030 T
-1036 EITDRLAAYIAGLD
+1036 
-1050 IGREDVV
+1050 
-1057 SVLIPRCEFM
+1057 
-1067 ALASLGVSK
+1067 
-1076 AGAAY
+1076 
-1081 QPLDPSYPPERLQFM
+1081 
-1096 IEDADAKLLIADE
+1096 
-1109 GLLPLVPQW
+1109 
-1118 QGRVL
+1118 
-1123 LTKDILSLPRAGQVP
+1123 
-1138 EPPKPEDLFIL
+1138 
-1149 LYTSGSTGVPKGC
+1149 
-1162 MVEHR
+1162 
-1167 NIAAFS
+1167 
-1173 AWDREYYQL
+1173 
-1182 SEESRVAAY
+1182 
-1191 ASYGFDACMQDIYPT
+1191 
-1206 LTAGAT
+1206 
-1212 LHIIDE
+1212 
-1218 SIRLDLNALN
+1218 
-1228 QYFMEQGITH
+1228 
-1238 SAMTTQIGRTFAT
+1238 
-1251 SIKNDKLKYL
+1251 
-1261 SMGGEALTPFVPE
+1261 
-1274 GSTKY
+1274 
-1279 VNLYGPTEGTILV
+1279 
-1292 TAYQVREY
+1292 
-1300 EDNLPLGKAIS
+1300 
-1311 NVKLYIIDSL
+1311 
-1321 GRRVPVGV
+1321 
-1329 PGELCIAGPQ
+1329 
-1339 VTRGYLNRPEKTK
+1339 
-1352 EAYSD
+1352 
-1357 NPFSS
+1357 
-1362 REGFDRLYHTG
+1362 
-1373 DIVRYLPDG
+1373 
-1382 NIQFIGRRDGQVKIR
+1382 
-1397 GFRIELTEVEE
+1397 
-1408 VIRRFPGIKDATVA
+1408 
-1422 AFTEQSG
+1422 
-1429 GKYIAAYVVS
+1429 
-1439 DETVDVEAMNAFIEE
+1439 
-1454 SKPPYMVPAVTMQ
+1454 
-1467 IDKIPLNQNQKVNKR
+1467 
-1482 ALPVPERKKEE
+1482 
-1493 MVAPQGETQQ
+1493 
-1503 KIFDCVAE
+1503 
-1511 VVGHQ
+1511 
-1516 EFGATTDIYKA
+1516 
-1527 GLTSIGAVK
+1527 
-1536 LNVLLSNA
+1536 
-1544 FEGAVIRNKDLKE
+1544 
-1557 HNTVEKLEQ
+1557 
-1566 LLKEG
+1566 
-1571 SHLQTFER
+1571 
-1579 QELYPLTQTQ
+1579 
-1589 NGVFVECAANPE
+1589 
-1601 STIYNIPFLFRLGE
+1601 
-1615 NVDLQRLKRAIEKAV
+1615 
-1630 EAHPYIKTTV
+1630 
-1640 YMDESRDIWL
+1640 
-1650 KRNDDAPFTLEV
+1650 
-1662 SDCLDR
+1662 
-1668 ENLVKPYQ
+1668 
-1676 LLGDRLFRIRLYDT
+1676 
-1690 AEGKYL
+1690 
-1696 FMEFHHIIS
+1696 
-1705 DGTSC
+1705 
-1710 NIFIEDMNKAYAGE
+1710 
-1724 RLDAEKFS
+1724 
-1732 GFEVSLEEQRALQ
+1732 
-1745 GEEYQR
+1745 
-1751 AKEYY
+1751 
-1756 DSIFKDCD
+1756 
-1764 TDFLLM
+1764 
-1770 KDLGAGE
+1770 
-1777 PGAGYYAKDI
+1777 
-1787 AVDMEAVQ
+1787 
-1795 AFCAKRQ
+1795 
-1802 ITLNVLFTAAFGF
+1802 
-1815 VTGRYACREEA
+1815 
-1826 VFTTIYNGR
+1826 
-1835 NDSRLARTINMLVKT
+1835 
-1850 LPVYCRIDGKQSIEK
+1850 
-1865 YLEETK
+1865 
-1871 EQLLDSMNA
+1871 
-1880 DIYSFAEI
+1880 
-1888 SHAYGIK
+1888 
-1895 ADMLLAFQGDEFQF
+1895 
-1909 EEIAGEKVE
+1909 
-1918 MEQLSLDAAKAP
+1918 
-1930 LCLNVS
+1930 
-1936 IKGDVISYQAEY
+1936 
-1948 YRDLFEERTVAGFL
+1948 
-1962 DMLTMVINEF
+1962 
-1972 LHKGILGEVC
+1972 
-1982 MADEKALRELEGF
+1982 
-1995 NGTEEQYDREKTVI
+1995 
-2009 GLFREQA
+2009 
-2016 LRTPEHT
+2016 
-2023 AVVYADRS
+2023 DRS
-2031 YTYAQVDEMT
+2031 YTYAQVDEMS

-2065 CEYMALA
+2065 CEYMAIA

-2077 KAGAAY
+2077 KSGAAY

-2098 MEDSAAK
+2098 MEDSAAR
-2105 LLIADEGLLPLVPE
+2105 LLIAAEELLPLVPE

-2169 NIAAFC
+2169 NVAAFC
-2175 DWYKKFYQLSEES
+2175 DGYRRNYEFTEDS
-2188 RVAAYAS
+2188 RAAAYAS

-2205 YPALTTGA
+2205 YPTLTSGA
-2213 GVCIIEESI
+2213 QLHIIDESI
-2222 RLDLNALNQYFLAQ
+2222 RLDLNALHAYFEEQ
-2236 GITHSFMTTQI
+2236 GITNSFMTTQI
-2247 GRAFATSMKGAQLKY
+2247 GRAYATSMLSSAAQKDSAKDTHLKY
-2262 LSMGGEALVPFEPE
+2262 LLMGGEALAPFAPE
-2276 GSAKYVNIYGPTE
+2276 GSTHYLNVYGPTE
-2289 CTVNVTAYRLKEYEK
+2289 CTILTTTYPFEKYE
-2304 ELPIGKAISNVKL
+2304 EDLPIGKPLPNVKL
-2317 YILDSMGNRLPV
+2317 YIVDKQGRRVPV

-2335 CIAGPQVSRGYLN
+2335 CISGVHVSRGYLN

-2361 YSDLPEYS
+2361 YSDLPEYG

-2427 EPSGGKYIAAY
+2427 ESSGGKYIAAY

-2449 LHAFIEES
+2449 LNAFIEES

-2505 KIFDCVAEVIGHRE
+2505 KIYDCVAEVIGHRE

-2921 EQLSLDTAKAPLSI
+2921 EPLSLDTAKAPLSI

-3509 VKPRTKLQGKLCE
+3509 VKPRTQLQGKLCE